1 MKDDVPEPVKKRR
14 LHELVSSFYS
24 TAAIRNQR
32 FIGTHQLV
40 LVEGVRE
47 REKESWG
54 VERREKERW
63 RGGMWER
70 GGEVEVGGGG
80 YVGERRDW
88 GEERGVCVGEN
99 CLVSVV
105 FSYN

>member
-54 VERREKERW
+54 GRKERR
-63 RGGMWER
+63 
-70 GGEVEVGGGG
+70 GEVEGGN
-80 YVGERRDW
+80 VGERRK
-88 GEERGVCVGEN
+88 
-99 CLVSVV
+99 
-105 FSYN
+105 